1 VHDVRYA
8 IRLLV
13 RQPLFEF
20 LLDPVV
26 AVAVAAILGLTS
38 VAAVLVPAQR
48 AAAIE
53 PLAALRAE

>member
-1 VHDVRYA
+1 MHDVRYA